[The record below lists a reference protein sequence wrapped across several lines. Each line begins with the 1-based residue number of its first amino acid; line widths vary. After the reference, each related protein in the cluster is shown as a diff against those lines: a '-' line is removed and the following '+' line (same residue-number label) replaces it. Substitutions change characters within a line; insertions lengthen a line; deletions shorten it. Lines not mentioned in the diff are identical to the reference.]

1 MLTQVN
7 ARNRG
12 IVESWNRGQ
21 PPSPTLPSR
30 IEKLLAEA
38 HQHVKN

>member
-12 IVESWNRGQ
+12 IVDNRPLLHSHQGLKNY
-21 PPSPTLPSR
+21 SL
-30 IEKLLAEA
+30 KLI
-38 HQHVKN
+38 NT